1 MKMNGMKARFSQLAA
16 LGLVVTTMASPFTAF
31 AAEPKSTDGNGNGV
45 QSHLPSIGVDYQ
57 GFITTDDGNG
67 NISGTWQDSNN
78 EAATAQDYFKDGK
91 VHLFYNTLE
100 GIWIDPGRDPNKTS
114 DQGDTDQKH
123 ANGTYIVT
131 IPTKIAY
138 DNMNVGKVQTSDDY
152 TVNVRGAIKD
162 GQTVTVRAETG
173 NHLVNGSKT
182 NEITE
187 TTKQGKTTWNSNE
200 TFNHVNPDGSLAGT
214 DSKDNISLSGLVTTA
229 GIYQGSVTYTAM
241 LK

>member
-1 MKMNGMKARFSQLAA
+1 MSGMKARVGQLAA
-16 LGLVVTTMASPFTAF
+16 LSLAVAMTASPFTAF
-31 AAEPKSTDGNGNGV
+31 AAEQKSTDGNGNGV
-45 QSHLPSIGVDYQ
+45 QSQSTSVGIDYQ

-78 EAATAQDYFKDGK
+78 EAATAKDYYKDGK

-100 GIWIDPGRDPNKTS
+100 GTWLDPGRDPNKTS
-114 DQGDTDQKH
+114 DDGDTDQRH

-138 DNMNVGKVQTSDDY
+138 DGMNVGKVSTSDDY

-162 GQTVTVRAETG
+162 GQTVTVKAETG
-173 NHLVNGSKT
+173 NYLVNGSKT
-182 NEITE
+182 KEIQE
-187 TTKQGKTTWNSNE
+187 TTKQGKTTWNSSE
-200 TFNHVNPDGSLAGT
+200 TFNKLNPDGSLAGT
-214 DSKDNISLSGLVTTA
+214 NSTDNISLSGLVTTA
-229 GIYQGSVTYTAM
+229 GIYQGSVTYTAT